1 MLTKTN
7 NVARAPRALRGPR
20 EPMSRRD
27 FLKASAVVGG
37 GLVIGFYLPGG
48 NKMAEAQTPPMP
60 IMAPNAFLRIASD
73 GSVTVQVK
81 HLEFG
86 QGVMTS
92 LPMLVAEE
100 LNCDWTKVRAELAP
114 AAAVYAH
121 TLYGM
126 QMTGGSSSVINS
138 WEQMRTVGAMARS
151 MLVTAAANRWKVAAT
166 DCRTENGMIV
176 GPAGQRISYGDVAEA
191 ANKLPPPDKVSL
203 KEAKDFRII
212 GKPTRRLDSAAKVNG
227 SARFGLDM
235 TAKQVP
241 NLHIA
246 LVKRPPQFGAKVKN
260 FNTDKV
266 TGVAGVT
273 HVVETSN
280 GVAVVAKSFW
290 AAKVGRD
297 ALVVEWDLAGGA
309 KASSSEMRTAYRELA
324 KTPGMVAKAAN
335 LAALKTSA
343 KTVTAEFEMPYLAHA
358 AMEPLNCTV
367 KVDEDSCEIWVG
379 TQMQTVDQAAA
390 AKVLGFKPEQV
401 KINTMIAGG
410 GFGRRA
416 NPASDFMIEAVEIA
430 KKAKVPVK
438 TIWTR
443 EDDMRGGFYRPMFVH
458 RISAGLDG
466 ANKIAAWD
474 HTLVGQSIM
483 AGTPFEAFTVKNG
496 IDSTSVEGIV
506 DTPYD
511 IPNMQ
516 TTLHSPKNEVPV
528 LWWRSVGHTHTAFA
542 MESMMDDLAKAAG
555 QDPVEFRRAYL
566 VNQPRVL
573 KVLNTVAEK
582 AEWGSPLPKDR
593 ARGIAVHESFGSVV
607 AHIAEVSVEKGRIKV
622 HRVVSAIDC
631 GLAVNPLTIA
641 AQVEG
646 AMAYGLTA
654 ALYGK
659 VTLKDGAVEQ
669 SNFHDYPI
677 LRLDEMPKTEVYIV
691 ETGAKSPTGVGE
703 PGTPPIA
710 PAVANA
716 IFALTG
722 KRLRT
727 LPFNLD
733 ELKTA

>member
-1 MLTKTN
+1 MLTN
-7 NVARAPRALRGPR
+7 NKKSTHAAARNSL
-20 EPMSRRD
+20 SRRD
-27 FLKASAVVGG
+27 FLKSSAAVSG

-48 NKMAEAQTPPMP
+48 NKMAQAQTPPQP
-60 IMAPNAFLRIASD
+60 VVAPNVFLRIAKD

-100 LNCDWTKVRAELAP
+100 LECDWTKVRAELAP
-114 AAAVYAH
+114 TAPVYAH
-121 TLYGM
+121 TMYGT

-138 WEQMRTVGAMARS
+138 WEQMRTAGAMARS
-151 MLVTAAANRWKVAAT
+151 MLVTAAANRWKVASGECLA
-166 DCRTENGMIV
+166 ENGMIT
-176 GPAGQRISYGDVAEA
+176 GPAGQRISFGDVADA
-191 ANKLPPPDKVSL
+191 ANQLTPPDKVVL
-203 KEAKDFRII
+203 KDARDFRII

-227 SARFGLDM
+227 SARFGMDV

-241 NLHIA
+241 NLHVA
-246 LVKRPPQFGAKVKN
+246 LVKRPPLFGAKVKS

-266 TGVAGVT
+266 TGIPGVT

-290 AAKVGRD
+290 AAKTGRD
-297 ALVVEWDLAGGA
+297 ALVVEWDLDAA
-309 KASSSEMRTAYRELA
+309 SKASSVEMRKTYRELA
-324 KTPGMVAKAAN
+324 KTPGAVAKAAN
-335 LAALKTSA
+335 VESLKTAA

-367 KVDEDSCEIWVG
+367 KVDADSCEIWAG

-401 KINTMIAGG
+401 RINTMIAGG

-416 NPASDFMIEAVEIA
+416 NPASDFVIEAVEIA
-430 KKAKVPVK
+430 SKAKVPVK

-458 RISAGLDG
+458 RITAGLDS
-466 ANKIAAWD
+466 ANKITAWD

-483 AGTPFEAFTVKNG
+483 AGTPFEGFMVKNG
-496 IDSTSVEGIV
+496 VDGTSVEGV
-506 DTPYD
+506 ADTPYD

-516 TTLHSPKNEVPV
+516 TSLHSPKNGVPV

-566 VNQPRVL
+566 AKQPRVL
-573 KVLNTVAEK
+573 KVLNTAADK
-582 AEWGSPLPKDR
+582 AGWGSPLPKGR

-607 AHIAEVSVEKGRIKV
+607 AHVAEVSVDNGQIRV
-622 HRVVSAIDC
+622 HRVVSVIDC

-646 AMAYGLTA
+646 AMAYGLSA
-654 ALYGK
+654 ALHGQ
-659 VTLKDGAVEQ
+659 VTLKEGVVEQ

-677 LRLDEMPKTEVYIV
+677 LRMNEMPRTEVHIV

-727 LPFNLD
+727 LPFNPD

>member
-1 MLTKTN
+1 MLTN
-7 NVARAPRALRGPR
+7 NKKSTRAAARNSL
-20 EPMSRRD
+20 SRRD
-27 FLKASAVVGG
+27 FLKSSAAVSG

-48 NKMAEAQTPPMP
+48 NKMAQAQTPPQP
-60 IMAPNAFLRIASD
+60 VVAPNVFLRIAKD

-100 LNCDWTKVRAELAP
+100 LECDWTKVRAELAP
-114 AAAVYAH
+114 AAPVYAH
-121 TLYGM
+121 TMYGM

-138 WEQMRTVGAMARS
+138 WEQMRTAGAMARS
-151 MLVTAAANRWKVAAT
+151 MLVTAAANRWKVAPAE
-166 DCRTENGMIV
+166 CLAENGMIT
-176 GPAGQRISYGDVAEA
+176 GPAGQRVSFGDVADA
-191 ANKLPPPDKVSL
+191 ANQLTPPDKVVL
-203 KEAKDFRII
+203 KDPRDFRII

-227 SARFGLDM
+227 SARFGIDV

-241 NLHIA
+241 NLHVA
-246 LVKRPPQFGAKVKN
+246 LVKRPPLFGAKVKS

-266 TGVAGVT
+266 TGIPGVT
-273 HVVETSN
+273 HVVEISN

-290 AAKVGRD
+290 AAKTGRD
-297 ALVVEWDLAGGA
+297 ALVVDWDLDAA
-309 KASSSEMRTAYRELA
+309 SKASSVEMRKTYRELA
-324 KTPGMVAKAAN
+324 KTPGAVAKAAN
-335 LAALKTSA
+335 VESLKTAA

-367 KVDEDSCEIWVG
+367 KVDADSCEIWVG
-379 TQMQTVDQAAA
+379 TQMQTTDQAAA

-401 KINTMIAGG
+401 RINTMIAGG

-416 NPASDFMIEAVEIA
+416 NPASDFVIEAVEIA
-430 KKAKVPVK
+430 SKAKVPVK

-458 RISAGLDG
+458 RITAGLDS
-466 ANKIAAWD
+466 ANKITAWD

-483 AGTPFEAFTVKNG
+483 AGTPFEGFMVKDG
-496 IDSTSVEGIV
+496 IDGTSVEGV
-506 DTPYD
+506 ADTPYD

-516 TTLHSPKNEVPV
+516 TSLHSPKNGVPV

-566 VNQPRVL
+566 AKQPRVL
-573 KVLNTVAEK
+573 KVLNTAADK
-582 AEWGSPLPKDR
+582 AGWGSPLPKGR

-607 AHIAEVSVEKGRIKV
+607 AHVAEVSVDNGQIRV
-622 HRVVSAIDC
+622 HRVVSVIDC

-646 AMAYGLTA
+646 AMAYGLSA
-654 ALYGK
+654 ALHGQ
-659 VTLKDGAVEQ
+659 VTLKEGVVEQ

-677 LRLDEMPKTEVYIV
+677 LRMNEMPRTEVHIV

-727 LPFNLD
+727 LPFNPD